1 MKMLNNSTTDDTLPA
16 ASGQKQSFVER
27 GFRIITI
34 QYSVIDK
41 AAGGLS
47 HRSMMIPT
55 DMQILPELHVLYADT
70 VRHGPLMRKRIN
82 PNGEGNFFLIDRDN
96 RIIGCVCLDMHDLS
110 DSDVAWIH
118 CMLAESEGAV
128 LALIDE
134 LTMVQDETPQQRNIN
149 KPKKKRSRS

>member
-1 MKMLNNSTTDDTLPA
+1 MLNNSTTDNTAPA
-16 ASGQKQSFVER
+16 VSGQERSFVER

-41 AAGGLS
+41 ATGGLS

-128 LALIDE
+128 LALVGE
-134 LTMVQDETPQQRNIN
+134 PSVVRPATRQPRNLK